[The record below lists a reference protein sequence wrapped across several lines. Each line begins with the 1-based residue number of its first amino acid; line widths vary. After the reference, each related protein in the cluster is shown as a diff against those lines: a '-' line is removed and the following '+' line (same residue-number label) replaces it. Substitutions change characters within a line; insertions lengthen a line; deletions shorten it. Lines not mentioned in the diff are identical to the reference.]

1 MREQGDDEVTR
12 DDAAE
17 AEGIRNE
24 VVVERVLTGQH
35 RIVRFSVGRNHGKG
49 WRLDKYLHAICPTL
63 SRNILRRWLDN
74 GCGTLDGKP
83 THARAKIHPGQRVE
97 LSAPLPPPGETLGST
112 TEPLQIIH
120 EDPLFLVCNKPV
132 GVLAHQA
139 GRVLSGTLLNQ
150 VQDYLRERGRDPKD
164 ARLVNRIDRD
174 TSGIV
179 LVSLDA
185 RAHVTLSAAIE
196 ARDVHKEYRAIVH
209 GMPKPAAGSWK
220 DPIAEADDESIAMRI
235 APDGKFSHTDYDV
248 IATAPKDA
256 AMPRY
261 SLLRVILHTGR
272 QHQIRIHAAH
282 HGHPLVG
289 DWVYGEPC
297 GDLPGQALHAAILGF
312 AHPKSGEKMSIS
324 APFPEPLEQLWE
336 RLLGGADLIP
346 STLNADQRSKLGRN
360 QSSGVRRPAW
370 LTEGEYQDLRKEV
383 E

>member
-1 MREQGDDEVTR
+1 MREPGDEDVKQ

-17 AEGIRNE
+17 AERIRNE
-24 VVVERVLTGQH
+24 VVVDRLMTGDR
-35 RIVRFSVGRNHGKG
+35 RIVRFSVGRAHGRG

-63 SRNILRRWLDN
+63 SRTMLRRWLDE
-74 GCGTLDGKP
+74 GHGTVDGKRAD
-83 THARAKIHPGQRVE
+83 ARAKIRPGQRVE
-97 LSAPLPPPGETLGST
+97 LSAPLPPPGEVLGST
-112 TEPLQIIH
+112 TQPLAILH

-150 VQDYLRERGRDPKD
+150 VQDYLQERGRDPRL

-179 LVSLDA
+179 LVSLDE

-209 GMPKPAAGSWK
+209 GVPKPGGGSWK
-220 DPIAEADDESIAMRI
+220 DPIAEAGEESIAMRI
-235 APDGKFSHTDYDV
+235 APDGKPSHTDYEV
-248 IATAPKDA
+248 IAVAPA
-256 AMPRY
+256 ENPRF

-297 GDLPGQALHAAILGF
+297 GDLPGQALHAAALTF
-312 AHPKSGEKMSIS
+312 VHPTTGKSLSIE
-324 APFPEPLEQLWE
+324 AALPKPLEQLWS
-336 RLLGGADLIP
+336 RLTQGADLIP
-346 STLNADQRSKLGRN
+346 AALNDDQRGKLGRDK
-360 QSSGVRRPAW
+360 GPGIRRPAW
-370 LTEGEYQDLRKEV
+370 LTDEEFEALRRESH
-383 E
+383 ER